1 MNKKYSEMNEFDK
14 IIQSHQHNNDD
25 IAELSNLRN
34 KEWKASYMERGEKPP
49 EFLNKERTPVILRYL
64 VIEDMSNKQ
73 WLVYDSDTSRIY
85 LIGFG
90 EYTLFLLNDILG
102 YLPDFP
108 YHEQKRKEILDFITK
123 ESYEYTKNVIC
134 NHKEKFIELFNVL
147 STFDKYKKI
156 YNQFEMSK
164 YSYGLW
170 LRYRYL
176 YDVEY
181 WKEIIDNYDV
191 TEADAFKLKCQ
202 PDDIEEFIEHC
213 HESAK
218 ELEENLH
225 HIITGEFFIYHDFM
239 THIVNN
245 GLIISGNAYVA
256 KDIRDIFPLDLLHIL
271 NGDTKTP
278 HKCPRCGQLYFSNNN
293 KSKYC
298 SECRTNGNV
307 IRQENRKKNRCRY
320 LHKQI
325 TDILNYYNIGED
337 GIDKNGSEKF
347 RIESNYY
354 WAVVQGKIPKQM
366 PKSYNSNI
374 KTEENY
380 FKWLQEQKNKA
391 KNPPID

>member
-1 MNKKYSEMNEFDK
+1 MNKKYSEMNDFDK
-14 IIQSHQHNNDD
+14 IILSHQENNDD
-25 IAELSNLRN
+25 IAELSNFRN
-34 KEWKASYMERGEKPP
+34 EKWKALDIERGKKPS
-49 EFLNKERTPVILRYL
+49 EYLSKERLPTMLRYL
-64 VIEDMSNKQ
+64 IIEDMSNKR
-73 WLVYDSDTSRIY
+73 WFIYDSDTSRTYFID
-85 LIGFG
+85 FG
-90 EYTLFLLNDILG
+90 EYTLFLLNDILS

-108 YHEQKRKEILDFITK
+108 YHEQKRKKILDFITK
-123 ESYEYTKNVIC
+123 ESYEDTKNVIC
-134 NHKEKFIELFNVL
+134 NNKEKFIELFNVL
-147 STFDKYKKI
+147 ATFDKYKKI

-176 YDVEY
+176 YDVKY
-181 WKEIIDNYDV
+181 WAEMIDNYDV
-191 TEADAFKLKCQ
+191 TESDVSKLKYQ
-202 PDDIEEFIEHC
+202 PDDKEKFVECC

-218 ELEENLH
+218 ELEETLH

-271 NGDTKTP
+271 NSDTKAP

-298 SECRTNGNV
+298 SECKANSNI
-307 IRQENRKKNRCRY
+307 IRQENRKNNPCRY

-325 TDILNYYNIGED
+325 TDILNNYGGD
-337 GIDKNGSEKF
+337 GSENF

-354 WAVVQGKIPKQM
+354 WAIVQGNTPKQI
-366 PKSYNSNI
+366 PVSYNPNI
-374 KTEENY
+374 TTRGDY
-380 FKWLQEQKNKA
+380 FKWLQEQKIKA
-391 KNPPID
+391 KTSPVN